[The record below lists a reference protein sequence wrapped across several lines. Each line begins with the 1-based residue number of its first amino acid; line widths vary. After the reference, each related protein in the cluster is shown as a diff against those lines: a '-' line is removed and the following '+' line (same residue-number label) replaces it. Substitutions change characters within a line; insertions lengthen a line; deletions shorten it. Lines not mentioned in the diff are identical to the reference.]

1 MMWMFHDRT
10 LGVICMSSDNDA
22 TRGFGP
28 LVHGHLKVDFG
39 DIDGLRK
46 IFQGSLLFNCG
57 KFLLTLYVNLHVDN
71 LFWLRG

>member
-46 IFQGSLLFNCG
+46 IFQGS
-57 KFLLTLYVNLHVDN
+57 
-71 LFWLRG
+71 